1 MHIGISDYFTDV
13 EAEVSLRK
21 YRRIVKKLTVRT

>member
-13 EAEVSLRK
+13 EGEVSQRK